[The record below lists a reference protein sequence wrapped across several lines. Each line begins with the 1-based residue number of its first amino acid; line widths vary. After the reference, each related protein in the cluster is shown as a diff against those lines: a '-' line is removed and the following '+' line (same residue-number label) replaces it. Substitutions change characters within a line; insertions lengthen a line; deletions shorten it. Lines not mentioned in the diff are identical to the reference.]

1 MKVKISYDYG
11 MWEQIL
17 KYDRSR
23 KSHGEE
29 FTEASQYHHWEE
41 KEVDFDQLK
50 ELISQGHAILINC

>member
-11 MWEQIL
+11 MWEQVL

-50 ELISQGHAILINC
+50 E